1 MSEMKKC
8 LKDMAVFSRLDD
20 RELKLICENSSEKI
34 YKKGE
39 LIFLEDDNIQKL
51 YMLVEGRVKLTMLSP
66 EGKEKVMTI
75 LQGGDLM
82 GEISLFDHDTHP
94 LTAEVIEDS
103 RLLIISRSA
112 LENIIMEYPAIAI
125 KIIEALAKKTRLLT
139 SQIKELVFKNA
150 SGRLAGLLK
159 RFSFDFGV
167 EKNGGILIELVLTH
181 NDIANL
187 LGLSRV
193 TVTKTIN
200 NFIDKGIIKIYKRKI
215 FVKNQEKLESYLM

>member
-20 RELKLICENSSEKI
+20 RELKLICENSNEKI

-103 RLLIISRSA
+103 
-112 LENIIMEYPAIAI
+112 
-125 KIIEALAKKTRLLT
+125 
-139 SQIKELVFKNA
+139 
-150 SGRLAGLLK
+150 
-159 RFSFDFGV
+159 
-167 EKNGGILIELVLTH
+167 
-181 NDIANL
+181 
-187 LGLSRV
+187 
-193 TVTKTIN
+193 
-200 NFIDKGIIKIYKRKI
+200 
-215 FVKNQEKLESYLM
+215 